1 MLYHLLNIGNAGESK
16 TGPGCPVSFI
26 RTAQFAVKI
35 RKMTEENSRK
45 GSVHGA
51 VVICDAQE
59 EYSENLFRILMRK
72 YSGKYQFHIFH
83 DPEKLRVF
91 SQSISIQI
99 LLVSEEFRK
108 DLMKEIKAE
117 RTYVITETE
126 KSGGGGEEYIFRYQS
141 AGKIMDRILSQEK
154 LYQDNLS
161 QKGFRQEAAPEK
173 RGLRENILRES
184 VSRESIPGRKEK
196 PRIRDEPVIRGILGV
211 YSPVHRI
218 GKTKYALRL
227 GRQMAE
233 KVPCLYLNLEGCS
246 GGSFYFQENEGCD
259 MGDLLYCVRQDGGD
273 QGMKISSMTGH
284 SNGLDY
290 ILPMK
295 NEVDFRAV
303 KEKEWISLLD
313 IIREKCIYDTIILDI
328 GDSISGLY
336 EILRQCVRIYMPYIE
351 EDAALAKLD
360 QYEKNLKEAGYGD
373 ILSRTVRRKIRK
385 TRYPEER
392 SGGANEAD
400 RTSL

>member
-1 MLYHLLNIGNAGESK
+1 
-16 TGPGCPVSFI
+16 
-26 RTAQFAVKI
+26 
-35 RKMTEENSRK
+35 
-45 GSVHGA
+45 
-51 VVICDAQE
+51 
-59 EYSENLFRILMRK
+59 
-72 YSGKYQFHIFH
+72 
-83 DPEKLRVF
+83 
-91 SQSISIQI
+91 
-99 LLVSEEFRK
+99 
-108 DLMKEIKAE
+108 
-117 RTYVITETE
+117 
-126 KSGGGGEEYIFRYQS
+126 
-141 AGKIMDRILSQEK
+141 
-154 LYQDNLS
+154 
-161 QKGFRQEAAPEK
+161 
-173 RGLRENILRES
+173 
-184 VSRESIPGRKEK
+184 
-196 PRIRDEPVIRGILGV
+196 
-211 YSPVHRI
+211 
-218 GKTKYALRL
+218 
-227 GRQMAE
+227 MAE

-246 GGSFYFQENEGCD
+246 GGSFYFQEKEGCD